1 MLSKDSPKIFQ
12 NNMPGNVC
20 FGCGRETKDG
30 LHVKVFGMVM
40 SLYVFGSLNHFIKAG
55 RIL

>member
-20 FGCGRETKDG
+20 FGCGRNQGWFTRK
-30 LHVKVFGMVM
+30 KVFGMVM
-40 SLYVFGSLNHFIKAG
+40 SLCVLEA
-55 RIL
+55 